1 MSLSVG
7 DNQNLRVVLDS
18 NVLLSALVYGGNP
31 RKTMEWLLK
40 NASIIYCTQIITE
53 IRRIVSTKFPDFTT
67 ELLMLEKL
75 LERDAIRVE
84 IGAITVS
91 VSRDPDDNAIIESA
105 LAGQCHYIIS
115 GDKDLLVLG
124 SYSGIK
130 IVKPADFLGL
140 LGP

>member
-1 MSLSVG
+1 MG

-18 NVLLSALVYGGNP
+18 NVLLSALVYGGTP
-31 RKTMEWLLK
+31 RKVIEWLLK
-40 NASIIYCTQIITE
+40 NATIIYCTEIITE
-53 IRRIVSTKFPDFTT
+53 MRRIVSAKFPDFTT

-84 IGAITVS
+84 IGTVTVT
-91 VSRDPDDNAIIESA
+91 VSRDPDDNAIIEAA

-130 IVKPADFLGL
+130 IVKPTEFLDLQGS
-140 LGP
+140 